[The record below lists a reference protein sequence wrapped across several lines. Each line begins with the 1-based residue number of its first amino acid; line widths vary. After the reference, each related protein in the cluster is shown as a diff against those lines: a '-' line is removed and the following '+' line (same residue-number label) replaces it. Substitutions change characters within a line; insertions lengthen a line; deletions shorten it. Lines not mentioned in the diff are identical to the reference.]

1 MFDVIVVGGGP
12 SGLAAAMTLGRALRS
27 TLVID
32 SGEPRNAPA
41 REMHNFIS
49 RDGTPPSELRRI
61 TRQELERYATVELR
75 DTSVVSAAPLGDGAF
90 EVGLADGAVERGRRL
105 LLATG
110 LIDELPPIDGLAE
123 LWGRGVFNC
132 PYCHAFEVRDT
143 ALTVLGTDQRAVH
156 LALHLTRFSRD
167 VVLCTNA
174 AAELDAE
181 TRALLATNAVPIREE
196 PIARLEGS
204 DGHLDGVV
212 FDGGETLDRDAMF
225 CSLRL
230 RQRSDLPAQ
239 LGCTTLE
246 DGCVEVNDFGQTSV
260 PGVYAVG
267 DMSRRASLHGPA
279 AAVIAA
285 AASGTLAGVAID
297 KELLAMDVGIHN
309 PQAGAAAR

>member
-41 REMHNFIS
+41 REIHNFIS

-61 TRQELERYATVELR
+61 TRQELERYSTVELR
-75 DTSVVSAAPLGDGAF
+75 DTLVVNATPLGDGAF
-90 EVGLADGAVERGRRL
+90 EVRLADGAVERGRRL

-110 LIDELPPIDGLAE
+110 LVDELPPVGGLPE

-132 PYCHAFEVRDT
+132 PYCHGFEIRDT
-143 ALTVLGTDQRAVH
+143 ALAVLGAEQSAVH
-156 LALHLTRFSRD
+156 LAQHQTRFSRD

-174 AAELDAE
+174 AGQLDTE
-181 TRALLATNAVPIREE
+181 TRALLATNDVPVREE
-196 PIARLEGS
+196 SIARLEGS
-204 DGHLDGVV
+204 DGHLERVA

-225 CSLRL
+225 CSSRL

-239 LGCTTLE
+239 LGCTTFE
-246 DGCVEVNDFGQTSV
+246 DGCVEVNDFGQTSA

-267 DMSRRASLHGPA
+267 DMARRASLPGPTA
-279 AAVIAA
+279 ALIAA
-285 AASGTLAGVAID
+285 AASGMIAGVAVD
-297 KELLAMDVGIHN
+297 KELLRVDLGIHS
-309 PQAGAAAR
+309 PLAGART

>member
-41 REMHNFIS
+41 PEMHNFIS
-49 RDGTPPSELRRI
+49 RDGTPPSELRGI
-61 TRQELERYATVELR
+61 TRQELERYSTVELR
-75 DTSVVSAAPLGDGAF
+75 DTTVVSATSLGDGAF
-90 EVGLADGAVERGRRL
+90 DVRLADGAVERSRRL

-110 LIDELPPIDGLAE
+110 LVDELPAVDGLAE
-123 LWGRGVFNC
+123 LWGRGVFHC
-132 PYCHAFEVRDT
+132 PYCHGFEVRDT
-143 ALTVLGTDQRAVH
+143 ALAVLGAEQSAVH

-174 AAELDAE
+174 AGELDAE
-181 TRALLATNAVPIREE
+181 TRALLTTQSVPVRDEA
-196 PIARLEGS
+196 IARLEGS
-204 DGHLDGVV
+204 DGHLERVV
-212 FDGGETLDRDAMF
+212 FAGGETFDRDAMF
-225 CSLRL
+225 CGIARL

-239 LGCTTLE
+239 LGCTTFE

-267 DMSRRASLHGPA
+267 DMSRRASLPGPT

-297 KELLAMDVGIHN
+297 KELLATDVGIHN
-309 PQAGAAAR
+309 PLAGARA

>member
-12 SGLAAAMTLGRALRS
+12 AGLAAAMTLGRALRS

-61 TRQELERYATVELR
+61 TRQELERYSTVELR
-75 DTSVVSAAPLGDGAF
+75 DALVASATPLGDGAF
-90 EVGLADGAVERGRRL
+90 EVRLANGAIERGRRL

-110 LIDELPPIDGLAE
+110 LVDELPPVGGLPE

-132 PYCHAFEVRDT
+132 PYCHGFEIRNT
-143 ALTVLGTDQRAVH
+143 ALAVLGAEQSAVH

-174 AAELDAE
+174 AGELDAE
-181 TRALLATNAVPIREE
+181 TRALLATNDVPVREE
-196 PIARLEGS
+196 SIARLEGS
-204 DGHLDGVV
+204 DGHFKRVV
-212 FDGGETLDRDAMF
+212 FTRGDTLDRDAMF
-225 CSLRL
+225 CGISRL

-239 LGCTTLE
+239 LGCTTFE
-246 DGCVEVNDFGQTSV
+246 DGCVEVSDFGQTSV

-267 DMSRRASLHGPA
+267 DMGRRASLPGPI

-285 AASGTLAGVAID
+285 AASGMIAGVAID
-297 KELLAMDVGIHN
+297 KELLAVDLGIN
-309 PQAGAAAR
+309 SPLAGARG